1 MITLSRLIALL
12 QVDSTVGDLDGNAN
26 RIESL
31 SQLALDNGAS
41 LAVSTELAISGYPP
55 RDLLLQPD
63 FVKMAQQK
71 ASTLSVKIPVLVGTP
86 VVPDGERQ
94 LPANGVIRAGPL
106 SSHPNGKQT
115 NRVVARKQLLPSYDV
130 FDETRYFQASNR
142 SGICRTIGD
151 LDLGVTV
158 CEDAWQAA
166 GMTPSEYGV
175 DPIENLAEWGRQGVE
190 LDVTVNLSASP
201 YHADKVGTRIQVCRT
216 ASKVLNHPF
225 LLANQ
230 VGGNDDLL
238 FDGCSL
244 AAWPDGTVVVAPSW
258 KEGVL
263 LVDIDDP
270 SNSKWISSTAEDS
283 LQIGSSEIKFLSPN
297 DDGYEQESDLIE
309 DITDAVV
316 TGLSDYCRK
325 SNISKIVLG
334 LSGGIDSAVAACVAA
349 EAVGPENV
357 LGIAMPSR
365 FSSQHSLDDAKYTA
379 ESLGLEFKIESIDQ
393 LHTTLDSQIG
403 EMLESGHNVASENVQ
418 SRLRGLIVMAH
429 ANAQG
434 RMAIATGNKS
444 ELAQGY
450 CTLYGDMAGGYT
462 PLGDLYKMQVYAIA
476 EEFNSRAKIGGRS
489 PPVNQS
495 TLSKPPSAELAPEQK
510 DEDTLPPYPVL
521 DEILKLHIEQSMDA
535 EAMIENG
542 LDRKTVLEV
551 LTRLERNEHKR
562 WQMSPA
568 PRVSSRA
575 FGQGWRRPLA
585 SRHDWRDD

>member
-1 MITLSRLIALL
+1 MITLSRLIGLL
-12 QVDSTVGDLDGNAN
+12 QVDSTVGDLTGNAN
-26 RIESL
+26 RIETL
-31 SQLALDNGAS
+31 SELAHDNGAS

-55 RDLLLQPD
+55 RDLLLQTD
-63 FVKMAQQK
+63 FIKMSQHQ
-71 ASTLSVKIPVLVGTP
+71 ASSLSVKIPVLVGTP
-86 VVPDGERQ
+86 VTPNAERQ
-94 LPANGVIRAGPL
+94 LPANGVVRAGPL
-106 SSHPNGKQT
+106 SSHPNGMNT

-151 LDLGVTV
+151 LDLGVTI

-166 GMTPSEYGV
+166 GMTPSEYGI
-175 DPIENLAEWGRQGVE
+175 DPIENLAELGRQGVE

-216 ASKVLNHPF
+216 AAKVLNHPF

-263 LVDIDDP
+263 LVDIDNP
-270 SNSKWISSTAEDS
+270 SNAKWISSTSEDS
-283 LQIGSSEIKFLSPN
+283 LQIGNSKLKFISSG
-297 DDGYEQESDLIE
+297 DDGFEQGSDLIE

-349 EAVGPENV
+349 QAVGPENV

-365 FSSQHSLDDAKYTA
+365 YSSQHSLDDAKYTA
-379 ESLGLEFKIESIDQ
+379 ESLGVEFKIESIDQ

-403 EMLESGHNVASENVQ
+403 EMLDGGHVVASENIQ

-429 ANAQG
+429 ANSQG

-450 CTLYGDMAGGYT
+450 CTLYGDMAGGFT
-462 PLGDLYKMQVYAIA
+462 PLGDLYKMQVYAMA
-476 EEFNSRAKIGGRS
+476 EEFNTRAKSKGNS

-495 TLSKPPSAELAPEQK
+495 TLIKPPSAELAPDQK

-535 EAMIENG
+535 EAMIEQG
-542 LDRKTVLEV
+542 LDRKTVLDV

-585 SRHDWRDD
+585 SRHDWRD

>member
-1 MITLSRLIALL
+1 MRELSRIIGLL
-12 QVDSTVGDLDGNAN
+12 QVDSTIGDLSGNSA
-26 RIESL
+26 RLESL
-31 SQLALDNGAS
+31 ASLAKDNGA
-41 LAVSTELAISGYPP
+41 LMAITTELAVSGYPP

-63 FVKMAQQK
+63 FVRMSQQQ
-71 ASTLSVKIPVLVGTP
+71 ASSLTVEIPVLVGTP
-86 VVPDGERQ
+86 VSPDSERK
-94 LPANGVIRAGPL
+94 LPGNGVVRAGPL
-106 SSHPNGKQT
+106 SSHPSGEQT
-115 NRVVARKQLLPSYDV
+115 NRVVTRKQLLPSYDV

-151 LDLGVTV
+151 LDLGVTI

-166 GMTPSEYGV
+166 GLTPSAYGS

-190 LDVTVNLSASP
+190 LDATVNLSASP
-201 YHADKVGTRIQVCRT
+201 YHADKVSTRIQVCRT
-216 ASKVLNHPF
+216 AAKILGHPF

-244 AAWPDGTVVVAPSW
+244 AAWPDGSVVIAPSW
-258 KEGVL
+258 QEGVL
-263 LVDIDDP
+263 LVDIDDS
-270 SNSKWISSTAEDS
+270 SNSQWIKSSHKDALS
-283 LQIGSSEIKFLSPN
+283 VGNSQLKFLSPQ
-297 DDGYEQESDLIE
+297 DDGHEDSSDIIE

-316 TGLSDYCRK
+316 TGLADYCRK

-334 LSGGIDSAVAACVAA
+334 LSGGIDSAAAACVAA
-349 EAVGPENV
+349 AAVGPENV

-365 FSSQHSLDDAKYTA
+365 FSSQHSIDDAKYTA
-379 ESLGLEFKIESIDQ
+379 ESLGIEFKVEPIDD
-393 LHTTLDSQIG
+393 LHTTLEQQIG
-403 EMLESGHNVASENVQ
+403 SMLSEGNSVAAENVQ
-418 SRLRGLIVMAH
+418 SRLRGMIVMAY

-450 CTLYGDMAGGYT
+450 CTLYGDMAGGYS
-462 PLGDLYKMQVYAIA
+462 PLGDLYKMQVYAIC
-476 EEFNSRAKIGGRS
+476 EEFNNRAQDMKLN
-489 PPVNQS
+489 PPVNSS
-495 TLSKPPSAELAPEQK
+495 TMTKPPSAELAPDQK

-521 DEILKLHIEQSMDA
+521 DEILRLHIEQSMDA
-535 EAMIENG
+535 EQMVQHG
-542 LDRKTVLEV
+542 LERETVLEV
-551 LTRLERNEHKR
+551 LSRLERNEHKR

-585 SRHDWRDD
+585 SKHDWRK

>member
-71 ASTLSVKIPVLVGTP
+71 ASTISVKIPVLVGTP

-270 SNSKWISSTAEDS
+270 SNCKWISSTAEDS
-283 LQIGSSEIKFLSPN
+283 LQIGRSEIKFLSPN

-357 LGIAMPSR
+357 LALQCPVG
-365 FSSQHSLDDAKYTA
+365 FLHS
-379 ESLGLEFKIESIDQ
+379 I
-393 LHTTLDSQIG
+393 
-403 EMLESGHNVASENVQ
+403 
-418 SRLRGLIVMAH
+418 
-429 ANAQG
+429 
-434 RMAIATGNKS
+434 
-444 ELAQGY
+444 
-450 CTLYGDMAGGYT
+450 
-462 PLGDLYKMQVYAIA
+462 P
-476 EEFNSRAKIGGRS
+476 
-489 PPVNQS
+489 
-495 TLSKPPSAELAPEQK
+495 
-510 DEDTLPPYPVL
+510 
-521 DEILKLHIEQSMDA
+521 
-535 EAMIENG
+535 
-542 LDRKTVLEV
+542 
-551 LTRLERNEHKR
+551 
-562 WQMSPA
+562 
-568 PRVSSRA
+568 
-575 FGQGWRRPLA
+575 
-585 SRHDWRDD
+585 